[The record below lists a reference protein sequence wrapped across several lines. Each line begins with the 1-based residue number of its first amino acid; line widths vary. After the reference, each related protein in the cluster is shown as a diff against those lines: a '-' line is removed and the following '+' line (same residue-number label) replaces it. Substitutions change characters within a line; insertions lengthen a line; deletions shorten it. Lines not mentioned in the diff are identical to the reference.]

1 MDLLLFESRRI
12 ELRPSVKTRVMK
24 TSNGVF
30 HEVFIILLWATL
42 HTFEASLQ
50 TLTQQEI
57 NWSTEMVL
65 QYFSPALRINF
76 LWQLPE
82 F

>member
-12 ELRPSVKTRVMK
+12 ELKPSVKTRVMK

-50 TLTQQEI
+50 TLT
-57 NWSTEMVL
+57 
-65 QYFSPALRINF
+65 
-76 LWQLPE
+76 
-82 F
+82 

>member
-12 ELRPSVKTRVMK
+12 ELKPSVKTRVMK

-42 HTFEASLQ
+42 HTSEASLQ
-50 TLTQQEI
+50 TLT
-57 NWSTEMVL
+57 
-65 QYFSPALRINF
+65 
-76 LWQLPE
+76 
-82 F
+82 